1 MNATPPEANSEYSRA
16 PRQSRADSAHRG
28 EGSRGATAVRLAVLC
43 GGLLGALFLLVAE
56 FTTLYNV
63 KTTTGGVL
71 VKSVSTGSN
80 HAYAMVPIALL
91 AALLAFAVWRV
102 GSRPALLAIGLLGVL
117 ALLISL
123 LGDLPDAHASGLI
136 GSSTTHFAAASSR
149 PSAGFY
155 METLGAVLLVITCVS
170 GFIMLGAPARQGAV
184 SGGSGVSGV
193 LGSGASGSGAGGVS
207 GSEAGAPSGSEAGA
221 PGAGEAPGRTAPA
234 TRRD

>member
-1 MNATPPEANSEYSRA
+1 MNATPPEANTEYSRA
-16 PRQSRADSAHRG
+16 PRQSRANSARRG
-28 EGSRGATAVRLAVLC
+28 EGSRGASAVRVAVLC
-43 GGLLGALFLLVAE
+43 GGLLGALLLLVAE
-56 FTTLYNV
+56 FTTLYDV
-63 KTTTGGVL
+63 KTTNGGVL
-71 VKSVSTGSN
+71 IKSVSNGSN

-136 GSSTTHFAAASSR
+136 GSSTTHFAVASSR

-170 GFIMLGAPARQGAV
+170 GFIMLGAPARRAWCF
-184 SGGSGVSGV
+184 GG
-193 LGSGASGSGAGGVS
+193 LGFGRVRRGRRRRGCGRRGGR
-207 GSEAGAPSGSEAGA
+207 GAPCGPSHQA
-221 PGAGEAPGRTAPA
+221 
-234 TRRD
+234 

>member
-1 MNATPPEANSEYSRA
+1 M
-16 PRQSRADSAHRG
+16 
-28 EGSRGATAVRLAVLC
+28 
-43 GGLLGALFLLVAE
+43 
-56 FTTLYNV
+56 
-63 KTTTGGVL
+63 L

-91 AALLAFAVWRV
+91 AALLAFAVWRA

-136 GSSTTHFAAASSR
+136 GSSTTHFAVASSR

-170 GFIMLGAPARQGAV
+170 GFIMLGAPTRQGAV

-221 PGAGEAPGRTAPA
+221 PGAGEAPGPHGPRHQA
-234 TRRD
+234 